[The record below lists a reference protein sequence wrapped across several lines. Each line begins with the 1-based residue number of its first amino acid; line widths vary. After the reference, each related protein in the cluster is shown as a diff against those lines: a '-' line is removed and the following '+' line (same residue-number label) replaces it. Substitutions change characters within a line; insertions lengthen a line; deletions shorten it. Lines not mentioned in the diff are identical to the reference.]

1 MRKNRLFLLILIL
14 ASSCFGEHNDKP
26 KLSEELFNAIHSS
39 GSDVVVELDKIEK
52 LLKDGANPNWKYG
65 GTMSILDWYVN
76 LVSQCEDPN
85 TFKKG
90 VKAINLLFDNNAK
103 IQSCDKSILFW
114 PIAGNKPEIVEM
126 ILKNGASATERLE
139 KAQPI
144 EWAAHYGSEEVYDL
158 LIKHGASPLTE
169 SKKALYHFIYLA
181 GAPGQNR
188 VHKMKKLR
196 PQFTFI
202 DAENFQ
208 GEAAL
213 TEAATGA
220 ALALYD
226 FEDYKVITY
235 LLKKKANPNSLHLCN
250 YVKQP
255 ALHVAVERTSR
266 AFNKKLEDVKND
278 FVREDIKISKH
289 YGKLIIEELL
299 KGGAHVS
306 GKDEFQRTP
315 LHIATQY
322 NNFVAAEMLIK
333 AGAKLMDKDSE
344 GKMPLDCAESAEMIS
359 LLKLHGAK
367 EQ

>member
-1 MRKNRLFLLILIL
+1 MRKTIMFLLILSFL
-14 ASSCFGEHNDKP
+14 SLLCFGEPNNI
-26 KLSEELFNAIHSS
+26 SEELFNAVYFKD
-39 GSDVVVELDKIEK
+39 SDVIVELDKIKE
-52 LLKDGANPNWKYG
+52 LLRKGANPNWVYG
-65 GTMSILDWYVN
+65 GTISILNWHVQ
-76 LVSQCEDPN
+76 LVSDCEDPN

-90 VKAINLLFDNNAK
+90 VEAIKLLFNNGAK
-103 IQSCDKSILFW
+103 IQSSDKSILFW
-114 PIAGNKPEIVEM
+114 PISENKPKIVEM
-126 ILKNGASATERLE
+126 LLKNGASAIAILE

-144 EWAAHYGSEEVYDL
+144 DWAAHYGSEDVYNL
-158 LIKHGASPLTE
+158 LIEHGAKPLSE
-169 SKKALYHFIYLA
+169 SEKALYHFIYLA

-188 VHKMKKLR
+188 VHKMEKLR

-235 LLKKKANPNSLHLCN
+235 LLEKKANPNSLHLCN

-266 AFNKKLEDVKND
+266 AFNKKLEDVKSD

-299 KGGAHVS
+299 KGGAHIS
-306 GKDEFQRTP
+306 GRDEFKRTP
-315 LHIATQY
+315 LHIAAKY
-322 NNFVAAEMLIK
+322 NNVIAAEILIK
-333 AGAKLMDKDSE
+333 TGAKLMDKDKD
-344 GKMPLDCAESAEMIS
+344 GKSPLDYAESAEMIK
-359 LLKLHGAK
+359 LLKDVGAK
-367 EQ
+367 EIP